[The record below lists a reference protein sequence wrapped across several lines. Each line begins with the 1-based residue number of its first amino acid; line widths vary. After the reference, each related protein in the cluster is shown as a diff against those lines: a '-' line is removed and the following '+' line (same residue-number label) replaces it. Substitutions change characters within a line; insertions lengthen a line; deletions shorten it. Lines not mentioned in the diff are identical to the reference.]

1 MRSAAATISYLAI
14 LVVLVA
20 LSPPRITGD
29 GPEYLLLAQRFARAD
44 SPNIPIGVAQEQ
56 GLYEPRLIDRY
67 AVQQLWHFWFF
78 PLLVSPL
85 FWVTGDILRF
95 GPFVLANMALLTIT
109 FGVVW
114 RRLGTAAAAFV
125 GLGPIIWWVD
135 KAQTEVFTVAALS
148 VGFAL
153 LARPAAAALA
163 FAVASTQNPP
173 IGVLALLLFGVSLF
187 RGVRNTRIDYGL
199 WCAAAAMTM
208 LHPLFYLWRLG
219 RLTPLV
225 EGQDLR
231 IPALRTML
239 AVVNDLNIGIAI
251 NAPITLSI
259 LVATLLVS
267 ALRRGAER
275 KRLAFIA
282 AATTVFLVAFAQ
294 APNVNSG
301 GTPGMSRYALW
312 LAPVVLA
319 VWPTPG
325 LRTPAGQIRSAAV
338 ALAVVWDLCY
348 FRPSLPERYLT
359 PTATALA
366 VWTTHPSWENP
377 LPEIFAERIRQKDG
391 ANLLAATPNCAKA
404 LLQDGQWPTPC
415 PSIPIPAA
423 CRHEG
428 ALCYANRRPDG
439 TYHFVKTSRR
449 GGYRLR

>member
-1 MRSAAATISYLAI
+1 MRSAAATLSYLAI

-29 GPEYLLLAQRFARAD
+29 GPEYLLLAERFAHAD
-44 SPNIPIGVAQEQ
+44 SPNIPIAVAREH

-67 AVQQLWHFWFF
+67 GDQQLWHFWFF

-85 FWVTGDILRF
+85 SRVTGDTLRF
-95 GPFVLANMALLTIT
+95 GPFVLANLALLAIT

-114 RRLGTAAAAFV
+114 RRLGAAAAAFV

-153 LARPAAAALA
+153 LSRPAAAALA

-173 IGVLALLLFGVSLF
+173 IAVLALLLFGVSLF
-187 RGVRNTRIDYGL
+187 RGVRNTPTDYGL
-199 WCAAAAMTM
+199 WLAAAAIAM

-231 IPALRTML
+231 LPALRTML
-239 AVVNDLNIGIAI
+239 AVVTDLNIGVAI
-251 NAPITLSI
+251 NAPITLGI
-259 LVATLLVS
+259 LVATVLV
-267 ALRRGAER
+267 AGLRYRDER

-282 AATTVFLVAFAQ
+282 AAAAVFLVSFAQ

-312 LAPVVLA
+312 LVPVVLA
-319 VWPTPG
+319 VWPKPG
-325 LRTPAGQIRSAAV
+325 TPAGWIRSAAV

-377 LPEIFAERIRQKDG
+377 LPEIFAERMRQKDG
-391 ANLLAATPNCAKA
+391 ANLLAATPDCAKA

-415 PSIPIPAA
+415 PSLPVPSA

-439 TYHFVKTSRR
+439 TYQFVSTSRR